1 VAGGPPAAFLYVGE
15 DPEPDTVANIS
26 AKIRKARKRHAA
38 DVAVSNNADVMNAL
52 DEADDRLCV
61 VYRENHVLRFYR
73 PSEYASITNP
83 ADQSADDITG
93 EHQ

>member
-1 VAGGPPAAFLYVGE
+1 
-15 DPEPDTVANIS
+15 
-26 AKIRKARKRHAA
+26 
-38 DVAVSNNADVMNAL
+38 MNAL